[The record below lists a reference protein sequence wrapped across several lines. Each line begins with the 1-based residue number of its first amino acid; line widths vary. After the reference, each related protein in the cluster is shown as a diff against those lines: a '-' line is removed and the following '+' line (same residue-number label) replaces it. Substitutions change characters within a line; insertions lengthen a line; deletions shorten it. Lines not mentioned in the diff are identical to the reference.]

1 MSKCWS
7 TVFCDSIKYLFLTKN
22 SHAIYV
28 YSPLSKSMQFTK
40 IKSFLRVAC
49 VAHFVWRMMK
59 SRHYRD
65 RASIARSSR
74 QKRPA
79 RYTRSMLSGVS
90 RPTIAHKTRL
100 WAGVGI
106 VIQSQINLPAIPRG
120 HDKKIS
126 LPRDS
131 SPAHSQYADIPRALA
146 Y

>member
-1 MSKCWS
+1 MLIDNVLILLNIYFSA
-7 TVFCDSIKYLFLTKN
+7 YNGLN
-22 SHAIYV
+22 SHVIYI
-28 YSPLSKSMQFTK
+28 YRPLSKSVQFTK

-49 VAHFVWRMMK
+49 VAHLVWRMMK

-65 RASIARSSR
+65 RASIARSSW

-100 WAGVGI
+100 WARVGI

-126 LPRDS
+126 LPRFVPWIS
-131 SPAHSQYADIPRALA
+131 AIRRYIPALA